1 MDFYTNVTR
10 TRDKI
15 LVIGYQ
21 GNQKKKVTINYRP
34 KHFIPSK
41 KGETPYR
48 ALDGRPLEVVEL
60 NSMGGAR
67 KFREKYSGVEGFQI
81 HGYDRY
87 VYTYI
92 ADKFQGDIE
101 YNPKLIKT
109 ATLDIECECEDGF
122 PDPTL
127 ATEKV
132 NAITIKPFGKD
143 AHVFGI
149 GPWEHNRT
157 DIVYH
162 NCKNEAFLLT
172 EFLKYWRSEWFDIV
186 TGWNVNSFDI
196 TYLCNRIDRL
206 FGEGEHKKLS
216 PWGMSDVREFTSQ
229 GYQKNM
235 VYTLYGVNVLD
246 YLELYRKHTFVNQPS
261 YKLEAI
267 AQVELG
273 TGKIDYSE
281 YGSLHTLYRQDYA
294 KFLEYNLKDVT
305 LVEDLDDKLGFLELT
320 QTMAYN
326 AKCNYIDVFGM
337 VKYWETI
344 IYNFLKDQNI
354 QTPPQRLKSGNDKTH
369 AIQGAYVKEPLVGGH
384 NWVMS
389 FDLNSLY
396 PHLIM
401 QYNISPE
408 KMVTGNRQD
417 VNVKRMLDK
426 ECDLSY
432 TKQQD
437 LSVTPNGV
445 MFKRDKQGFLP
456 ELMEK
461 FYDER
466 KMWKKRMIE
475 YQKEREVCKDT
486 KRRKEL
492 DVLIKRA
499 YNNQQVRKIALNS
512 AYGALANQYFAFFSI
527 DLAEAITLSGQ
538 LSIQWAEKTIN
549 KYLNE
554 VLKTDNKDYVI
565 AIDTDS
571 VYITMDDMVKQ
582 IFPEDTPKEKII
594 DFLTKA
600 ESQLED
606 VIANGYQD
614 LADYTNA
621 FQQKMQMGREVI
633 ADRGIWTAKKR
644 YILNVHDNEGVRL
657 AEPKLKMMGIE
668 TAKSSTP
675 MWIRKKL
682 EDAFKVVMQGNE
694 QELWEFVETARKDFR
709 NLPVEDVAFPR
720 GCKNLV
726 QYADS
731 TNIYSKGTPIHVRGS
746 LLYNH
751 LLKKKEL
758 NMRYEMIKN
767 GEKIMFTYLTLPNP
781 INENVISFTGTLPR
795 EFDLHRFVD
804 HDLQFDKAF
813 VEPLKAVVNLIN
825 WNVEPVAS
833 LDSFFG

>member
-1 MDFYTNVTR
+1 
-10 TRDKI
+10 
-15 LVIGYQ
+15 
-21 GNQKKKVTINYRP
+21 
-34 KHFIPSK
+34 
-41 KGETPYR
+41 
-48 ALDGRPLEVVEL
+48 
-60 NSMGGAR
+60 
-67 KFREKYSGVEGFQI
+67 
-81 HGYDRY
+81 
-87 VYTYI
+87 
-92 ADKFQGDIE
+92 
-101 YNPKLIKT
+101 
-109 ATLDIECECEDGF
+109 
-122 PDPTL
+122 
-127 ATEKV
+127 
-132 NAITIKPFGKD
+132 
-143 AHVFGI
+143 
-149 GPWEHNRT
+149 
-157 DIVYH
+157 
-162 NCKNEAFLLT
+162 
-172 EFLKYWRSEWFDIV
+172 
-186 TGWNVNSFDI
+186 
-196 TYLCNRIDRL
+196 
-206 FGEGEHKKLS
+206 
-216 PWGMSDVREFTSQ
+216 
-229 GYQKNM
+229 
-235 VYTLYGVNVLD
+235 
-246 YLELYRKHTFVNQPS
+246 
-261 YKLEAI
+261 
-267 AQVELG
+267 
-273 TGKIDYSE
+273 
-281 YGSLHTLYRQDYA
+281 
-294 KFLEYNLKDVT
+294 
-305 LVEDLDDKLGFLELT
+305 
-320 QTMAYN
+320 MAYN
-326 AKCNYIDVFGM
+326 AKCNYVDVFGM

-354 QTPPQRLKSGNDKTH
+354 QTPPQRLKTGNDKTH

-417 VNVKRMLDK
+417 VNVKRMLNK

-432 TKQQD
+432 VKQKD

-461 FYDER
+461 FYEER
-466 KMWKKRMIE
+466 KAWKRKMIE
-475 YQKEREVCKDT
+475 YQKEQQKCDDP
-486 KRRKEL
+486 KRKKEL
-492 DVLIKRA
+492 ETLIKRA

-549 KYLNE
+549 KYLNQI
-554 VLKTDNKDYVI
+554 LKTENKDYVI

-571 VYITMDDMVKQ
+571 VYITMDEMVKQ

-600 ESQLED
+600 ESQLEE
-606 VIANGYQD
+606 VIADGYED
-614 LADYTNA
+614 LAEYTNA
-621 FQQKMQMGREVI
+621 FQNKMEMGREVI

-657 AEPKLKMMGIE
+657 AKPKLKMMGIE

-675 MWIRKKL
+675 QWVRTKL
-682 EDAFKVVMQGNE
+682 ERALEVVMQGTE

-720 GCKNLV
+720 GCKNLI

-833 LDSFFG
+833 LENFFG